1 VTSQTTRSGQAYIRN
16 PNRILTRRSRTP
28 EPDSDDEF
36 ILAQQSQRSL
46 ELNTSNTVTQTVIN
60 INTTPSMSAS
70 GVTPSTIITATSS
83 DNNNSPTVT
92 SVVNGNN
99 ISNNITSSSPNS
111 LPSHNPL
118 SSHQP
123 TPTERAAAAVA
134 VATAATAATAAV
146 TTTTTQHQ
154 PDVVPTPQDTP
165 QPLATPLYRSNR
177 PSLFP
182 SRPWRFGSQITE
194 RATRSSQLPG
204 YQSIYE
210 FNQQFR
216 IDLLTLVMSFGR
228 VPYYAISSLE
238 DAWSSESY
246 GDSSLRVILLWSGF
260 KLNPDMSPLQ
270 QLVHTGMYPI
280 PHQLWHSAESYK
292 AGLDAAHAH
301 TLTLSLQWQ
310 QYCPTPITSYFFGP
324 SSWIHNVEVS
334 LYKALGA
341 PADMKYNVNWHKHY
355 YTSATIS
362 SSSSSSNQSPD
373 VFSPYYNQLSP
384 IEWVIPPTRPII
396 HTSASYRLSTLSQ
409 RVNYNPDSGDILI
422 GEYVEPNTIISSLM
436 PLPSIPSISQ
446 LLSNPLPSSQ
456 PQSHTAGTA
465 SATQTNNT
473 LNGSNDGERKTRG
486 SKRKIEEEY
495 DAKFATMITQLEQIT
510 NRINSISSQPQLSIP
525 PPPSAQQTNCSNCNK
540 LVSIT
545 TRFCSDC
552 GTSIFVPP
560 QSNTN
565 NPRDQPRTH
574 LSHNPQLP
582 HMNTSFPSVASIT
595 SAPLPNMAS
604 LSLPTM
610 SPHQLASSSSLPTG
624 TITPSAA
631 VALLP
636 GQLQTY
642 LVAQLN
648 AYRPV
653 LVNTWQLI
661 THDYLGLFASPSAV
675 YAFRHNYVKEKILS
689 GKPEPEP
696 KGLINNNKFQVTDLN
711 RYYKITNMSEFAACI
726 RNYFNNIV
734 DTFRLHQDMDPM
746 CSRRLDTYYDWLIS
760 PNTQQWSFEQV
771 KVLDYVMRSK
781 WSEGGSTTK
790 EASTRWGVFDN
801 MLLSQCIGE
810 YQIAKI
816 KAITPPSS
824 SHNRRTST
832 INRNNKN
839 NTKRLHSSR
848 PSTSLTSA
856 PPTPPTPCR
865 WYNNGPDNCDH
876 HPNCKFPHVCSN
888 PACSNLPHPIY
899 ECPSLPPTS
908 RPIPKAKAKQENKRS
923 NGAGRGTPKH

>member
-134 VATAATAATAAV
+134 VATAATAAMAAV

-292 AGLDAAHAH
+292 QVWMQLMH
-301 TLTLSLQWQ
+301 T
-310 QYCPTPITSYFFGP
+310 
-324 SSWIHNVEVS
+324 H
-334 LYKALGA
+334 
-341 PADMKYNVNWHKHY
+341 
-355 YTSATIS
+355 
-362 SSSSSSNQSPD
+362 
-373 VFSPYYNQLSP
+373 
-384 IEWVIPPTRPII
+384 
-396 HTSASYRLSTLSQ
+396 
-409 RVNYNPDSGDILI
+409 
-422 GEYVEPNTIISSLM
+422 
-436 PLPSIPSISQ
+436 
-446 LLSNPLPSSQ
+446 
-456 PQSHTAGTA
+456 
-465 SATQTNNT
+465 
-473 LNGSNDGERKTRG
+473 
-486 SKRKIEEEY
+486 
-495 DAKFATMITQLEQIT
+495 
-510 NRINSISSQPQLSIP
+510 
-525 PPPSAQQTNCSNCNK
+525 
-540 LVSIT
+540 
-545 TRFCSDC
+545 
-552 GTSIFVPP
+552 
-560 QSNTN
+560 
-565 NPRDQPRTH
+565 
-574 LSHNPQLP
+574 
-582 HMNTSFPSVASIT
+582 
-595 SAPLPNMAS
+595 
-604 LSLPTM
+604 
-610 SPHQLASSSSLPTG
+610 
-624 TITPSAA
+624 
-631 VALLP
+631 
-636 GQLQTY
+636 
-642 LVAQLN
+642 
-648 AYRPV
+648 
-653 LVNTWQLI
+653 
-661 THDYLGLFASPSAV
+661 
-675 YAFRHNYVKEKILS
+675 
-689 GKPEPEP
+689 
-696 KGLINNNKFQVTDLN
+696 
-711 RYYKITNMSEFAACI
+711 
-726 RNYFNNIV
+726 
-734 DTFRLHQDMDPM
+734 
-746 CSRRLDTYYDWLIS
+746 
-760 PNTQQWSFEQV
+760 
-771 KVLDYVMRSK
+771 
-781 WSEGGSTTK
+781 
-790 EASTRWGVFDN
+790 
-801 MLLSQCIGE
+801 
-810 YQIAKI
+810 
-816 KAITPPSS
+816 
-824 SHNRRTST
+824 
-832 INRNNKN
+832 
-839 NTKRLHSSR
+839 
-848 PSTSLTSA
+848 
-856 PPTPPTPCR
+856 
-865 WYNNGPDNCDH
+865 
-876 HPNCKFPHVCSN
+876 
-888 PACSNLPHPIY
+888 
-899 ECPSLPPTS
+899 
-908 RPIPKAKAKQENKRS
+908 
-923 NGAGRGTPKH
+923 